1 MSPGVIL
8 GNPPA
13 NGSPGISGGERKKM
27 RDKRNDLRPVADLLV
42 DGPDSPER
50 ERTRRKAALAVAA
63 RAKGPEDCARL
74 LDMLGL
80 HRSNSGRAS
89 DVA

>member
-1 MSPGVIL
+1 
-8 GNPPA
+8 
-13 NGSPGISGGERKKM
+13 M
-27 RDKRNDLRPVADLLV
+27 RDKRNDLRPVADLLI
-42 DGPDSPER
+42 DGDSPEL

-63 RAKGPEDCARL
+63 RAKDPEDCARL

-80 HRSNSGRAS
+80 HRSSRRSS

>member
-1 MSPGVIL
+1 
-8 GNPPA
+8 
-13 NGSPGISGGERKKM
+13 M

-42 DGPDSPER
+42 DGDSPEL
-50 ERTRRKAALAVAA
+50 ERTRHRAALAVAA
-63 RAKGPEDCARL
+63 RAKDPEDCARL

-80 HRSNSGRAS
+80 HRGSRRSS